1 MQAEQAA
8 ERLSE
13 LENFM
18 RAPDA
23 IMEPSVMAKIN
34 EYLSAGG
41 QPQVAIESLSD
52 HYEGGC
58 NQHTV
63 PHASAASFAAAAQL
77 VLPGMAAALRLVAA
91 RHMITGTH
99 ASASPLC

>member
-1 MQAEQAA
+1 MQAA

-41 QPQVAIESLSD
+41 QPQVAIESLSE
-52 HYEGGC
+52 HYEGRDMC
-58 NQHTV
+58 HLPLLHPAPLQC
-63 PHASAASFAAAAQL
+63 SFFSQAGQQL
-77 VLPGMAAALRLVAA
+77 SGWLLQ
-91 RHMITGTH
+91 GT
-99 ASASPLC
+99 